1 MNRQHITASEEEM
14 GAAHKKYYGYKN
26 QIFANKGLWDIVTKN
41 DNNMSV
47 KEIIR
52 WINSVAFEPYS
63 VPLIESKAD
72 WLYVLAIMTQEEWE
86 EFID

>member
-1 MNRQHITASEEEM
+1 
-14 GAAHKKYYGYKN
+14 
-26 QIFANKGLWDIVTKN
+26 
-41 DNNMSV
+41 MSV